1 MPTLSFFYGIRIT
14 MYWNDHPPPHFHAEF
29 SGYRAVFDIQKMEMS
44 RGRLPTGAKL
54 LVLEW
59 MKLHQAE
66 LLEAWDKCSKEIP
79 PSKITPLP

>member
-14 MYWNDHPPPHFHAEF
+14 MYWDDHPPPHFHASY
-29 SGYRAVFDIQKMEMS
+29 SGHLAVFDIQTMKMS
-44 RGRLPTGAKL
+44 RGYLPTGAKL

-66 LLEAWDKCSKEIP
+66 LLEAFEKCSNDTQ
-79 PSKITPLP
+79 PSKIAPLP